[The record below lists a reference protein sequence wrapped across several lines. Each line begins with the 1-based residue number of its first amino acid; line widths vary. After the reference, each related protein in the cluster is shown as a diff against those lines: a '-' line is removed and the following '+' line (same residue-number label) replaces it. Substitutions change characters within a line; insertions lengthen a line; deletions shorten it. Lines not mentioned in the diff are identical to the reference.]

1 MNLRRS
7 LATLMI
13 SVSLFGCATSTDHGV
28 SVPLVATRQNTGQ
41 IGNVTLTS
49 WEKQTGL
56 SFFITGAPSGAT
68 LPLRLYSFIHKGT
81 CQQPGPVAFAMNDKV
96 NTQREPVRGWSFSRS
111 APIALQDLL
120 SSEYSIVV
128 RTAPESGNVDIFCG
142 DIKQRGAV
150 K

>member
-1 MNLRRS
+1 MNFRCS

-142 DIKQRGAV
+142 DIKQGGAV

>member
-1 MNLRRS
+1 MNFRCS

-13 SVSLFGCATSTDHGV
+13 SVSLFGCATSADHGV

-81 CQQPGPVAFAMNDKV
+81 CQQSGPVAFAMNDKV

-142 DIKQRGAV
+142 DIKQGGAV

>member
-1 MNLRRS
+1 MNFRCS

-13 SVSLFGCATSTDHGV
+13 SVSLFRLRHFNRPWRVCPLGRHPTEHRADRQRHADKLGKTDRTQLLHHG
-28 SVPLVATRQNTGQ
+28 SSQWSDFA
-41 IGNVTLTS
+41 
-49 WEKQTGL
+49 
-56 SFFITGAPSGAT
+56 
-68 LPLRLYSFIHKGT
+68 LRLYSFIHKGT

-128 RTAPESGNVDIFCG
+128 RTAPESGNVDIF
-142 DIKQRGAV
+142 AV
-150 K
+150 TSSREAQ

>member
-1 MNLRRS
+1 
-7 LATLMI
+7 
-13 SVSLFGCATSTDHGV
+13 
-28 SVPLVATRQNTGQ
+28 
-41 IGNVTLTS
+41 
-49 WEKQTGL
+49 
-56 SFFITGAPSGAT
+56 
-68 LPLRLYSFIHKGT
+68 
-81 CQQPGPVAFAMNDKV
+81 MNDKV

-142 DIKQRGAV
+142 DIKQGGAV